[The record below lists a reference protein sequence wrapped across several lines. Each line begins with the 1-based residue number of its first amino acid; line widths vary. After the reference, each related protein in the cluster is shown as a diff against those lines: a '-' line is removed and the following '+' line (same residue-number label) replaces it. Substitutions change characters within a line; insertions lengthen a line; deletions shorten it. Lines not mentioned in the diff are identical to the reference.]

1 MSNVRSDVRN
11 VAIIAHVDHGK
22 TTVVDALL
30 KLAGE
35 FNVKEDQAQQTVL
48 DSNPLERERGITI
61 LSKCTSVKYKG
72 HTINIVDT
80 PGHADFGS
88 EVERVLRMV
97 DGAIL
102 MVDAVEGPM
111 PQTRFVLR
119 KALALGL
126 RPIVVI
132 NKMDREHI
140 RPSEVVDDVFN
151 LFMELGATDEQL
163 DFPIL
168 YASGR
173 EGWASVKMEE
183 KGKDISPLLDTI
195 ISHVPAPV
203 AMPDDPLQM
212 QVTMLDYNNF
222 LGHVGIGRIL
232 AGKITRGQNVVLIH
246 HDGRQTPSK
255 AVKIEMFEGLGKREV
270 EQAMAGDIV
279 SVSGLEGVD
288 VGDTVCQ
295 PDFPMPLPPLAIDE
309 PTMSMDFM
317 VKDSPFSGQEGKFVT
332 SRHLKNRLE

>member
-1 MSNVRSDVRN
+1 M
-11 VAIIAHVDHGK
+11 
-22 TTVVDALL
+22 
-30 KLAGE
+30 
-35 FNVKEDQAQQTVL
+35 

-61 LSKCTSVKYKG
+61 LAKCTSVKYKD
-72 HTINIVDT
+72 HTVNIVDT

-140 RPSEVVDDVFN
+140 RPSEVVDEVFN

-173 EGWASVKMEE
+173 EGWASLVMEE
-183 KGKDISPLLDTI
+183 KGKDIAPLFDTI
-195 ISHVPAPV
+195 LSHVPAPV
-203 AMPDDPLQM
+203 AMPNEPLQM

-232 AGKITRGQNVVLIH
+232 AGKITRGQNVLLMH
-246 HDGRQTPSK
+246 QNGTQTTAK
-255 AVKIEMFEGLGKREV
+255 AAKIEMFEGLGKKEV
-270 EQAMAGDIV
+270 ESAQAGDIV
-279 SVSGLEGVD
+279 SIAGLEGVD

-295 PDFPMPLPPLAIDE
+295 PEFPKALPPLAIDE

-317 VKDSPFSGQEGKFVT
+317 VNDSPFSGQEGKFVT
-332 SRHLKNRLE
+332 SRHLKNRLEKEAQTTVGL

>member
-1 MSNVRSDVRN
+1 MNNTRQDVRN

-22 TTVVDALL
+22 TTIVDALL
-30 KLAGE
+30 KFAGQ
-35 FNVKEDQAQQTVL
+35 FNVKEGQAQETVL

-61 LSKCTSVKYKG
+61 LAKCTSIEYKN

-132 NKMDREHI
+132 NKMDRDHI
-140 RPSEVVDDVFN
+140 RPSEVVDEVFN

-163 DFPIL
+163 DFSII

-173 EGWASVKMEE
+173 AGWASLKW
-183 KGKDISPLLDTI
+183 KN
-195 ISHVPAPV
+195 A
-203 AMPDDPLQM
+203 A
-212 QVTMLDYNNF
+212 
-222 LGHVGIGRIL
+222 RIL
-232 AGKITRGQNVVLIH
+232 PRCWIRFWN
-246 HDGRQTPSK
+246 
-255 AVKIEMFEGLGKREV
+255 M
-270 EQAMAGDIV
+270 
-279 SVSGLEGVD
+279 
-288 VGDTVCQ
+288 C
-295 PDFPMPLPPLAIDE
+295 PPRW
-309 PTMSMDFM
+309 PCRMHPC
-317 VKDSPFSGQEGKFVT
+317 KC
-332 SRHLKNRLE
+332 R